1 MSDMKEHLIEINIMN
16 NFILILVNIFY
27 IKYIISTVIKYA
39 FIVLLLNIFYYY
51 NFFIDL
57 KNSMILNF
65 ESLVDF
71 TSLHYPDILNEI
83 ELNYFILS
91 YKLNLR
97 FILKIFMK
105 KEDLIISLNKIF
117 INST

>member
-1 MSDMKEHLIEINIMN
+1 MNDMKVLLIEINMMN
-16 NFILILVNIFY
+16 NFILNIVNFFYLKYMILSIL
-27 IKYIISTVIKYA
+27 KYTC
-39 FIVLLLNIFYYY
+39 IVLLLNIFFYYS
-51 NFFIDL
+51 FFIDL

-65 ESLVDF
+65 ESLTDF
-71 TSLHYPDILNEI
+71 TSSHYPDILNEI

-97 FILKIFMK
+97 FILKLFLK

-117 INST
+117 LNTV

>member
-1 MSDMKEHLIEINIMN
+1 MNDMKEHLIETNIMN
-16 NFILILVNIFY
+16 NFILSLINVFY
-27 IKYIISTVIKYA
+27 IKYIISSIMKYA
-39 FIVLLLNIFYYY
+39 CIVLLLNIFFYY

-97 FILKIFMK
+97 FILKIFIK

>member
-1 MSDMKEHLIEINIMN
+1 MN
-16 NFILILVNIFY
+16 NFILSLVNIFY
-27 IKYIISTVIKYA
+27 IKYIISSIIKYVC
-39 FIVLLLNIFYYY
+39 IVLLLNISFYY
-51 NFFIDL
+51 NFFIEL
-57 KNSMILNF
+57 KNSMVLNF

-97 FILKIFMK
+97 FILKIFIK
-105 KEDLIISLNKIF
+105 KEDLIISLSKIF
-117 INST
+117 INSS